1 MRTYPPYGG
10 FGCALLCID
19 IVVKAELLTSERFYE
34 FHDGSKLQTTNVP
47 YIPKSSVSLT
57 I

>member
-10 FGCALLCID
+10 FGCVLLCID
-19 IVVKAELLTSERFYE
+19 IKAELLTSGRFYE